1 MSFRIQP
8 TAPARPNRCQL
19 FGPGSRP
26 AIFEKM
32 AKSDAD
38 VINID
43 LEDSVAPSDK
53 DSARENIIQAIG
65 DIDWGAK
72 TLSVRINGL
81 DTPFWYRDVVDLLE
95 RAPDRLDQIMIP
107 KVGCAADLYAVD
119 ALVSAVEVAK
129 GRSKRIAF
137 EVIIES
143 AAGIAHVEEIAAAS
157 PRLEAMSLGAADFAA
172 SMGMQTT
179 GIGGTQENYY
189 MLHEGQK
196 HWSDP
201 WHWAQTAIV
210 AACRTHGV
218 LPVDGPFG
226 DFSDDEGF
234 RAQALRSAT
243 LGIVGKWAIHPKQVA
258 LANEIFTLS
267 DAAVTEA
274 REILAAMEEAKAKGE
289 GATVYKG
296 RLVDIASI
304 KQAEVIVRQFEKCV
318 DAQRIFVRKFSR
330 SVSSYEAW
338 SRRSGQNL
346 APVHAGLF
354 NQPTALGLS
363 NTPVRTTSPLRLRR
377 RPTPSMRPCEIAH
390 GVFQVVCTKFR
401 AHTEFQAPQYI
412 ADQVQTWH
420 RETSFQEKA
429 LGFRVEG
436 RRRIVLAL
444 ASNDQRPQMGR
455 FRWGKASSSKLS
467 VRAAWQRIRQEQPKG
482 TPPDSK
488 GANVSCASHA
498 MNATARQSCDL
509 WIGDAPPKTCRPP
522 PAPCQAA

>member
-8 TAPARPNRCQL
+8 TAPSRPNRCQL

-32 AKSDAD
+32 AASAAD
-38 VINID
+38 VINLD

-53 DSARENIIQAIG
+53 DSARANIIQAIS

-72 TLSVRINGL
+72 TLSVRINSL

-95 RAPDRLDQIMIP
+95 QAGDRLDQIMIP
-107 KVGCAADLYAVD
+107 KVGCGADIYAVD
-119 ALVSAVEVAK
+119 ALVSAIEAAK
-129 GRSKRIAF
+129 GRSRKIAF

-143 AAGIAHVEEIAAAS
+143 AAGIAHVGEIAAAS
-157 PRLEAMSLGAADFAA
+157 PRLQAMSLGAADFAA

-218 LPVDGPFG
+218 LPVDGPYG

-243 LGIVGKWAIHPKQVA
+243 LGMVGKWAIHPKQVA
-258 LANEIFTLS
+258 LANEVFTPS
-267 DAAVTEA
+267 EAAVTEA
-274 REILAAMEEAKAKGE
+274 REILAAMEQAKANGE

-304 KQAEVIVRQFEKCV
+304 KQAEVIVRQSEM
-318 DAQRIFVRKFSR
+318 I
-330 SVSSYEAW
+330 
-338 SRRSGQNL
+338 
-346 APVHAGLF
+346 AG
-354 NQPTALGLS
+354 
-363 NTPVRTTSPLRLRR
+363 
-377 RPTPSMRPCEIAH
+377 
-390 GVFQVVCTKFR
+390 
-401 AHTEFQAPQYI
+401 
-412 ADQVQTWH
+412 
-420 RETSFQEKA
+420 
-429 LGFRVEG
+429 
-436 RRRIVLAL
+436 
-444 ASNDQRPQMGR
+444 
-455 FRWGKASSSKLS
+455 
-467 VRAAWQRIRQEQPKG
+467 
-482 TPPDSK
+482 
-488 GANVSCASHA
+488 
-498 MNATARQSCDL
+498 
-509 WIGDAPPKTCRPP
+509 
-522 PAPCQAA
+522 